1 MRAVLKCFTLFVS
14 CALLLACGFKVQGPV
29 KLAPPLQY
37 LYLQTPDPYGHL
49 ARYLSQYLRASGV
62 TIAPSVQTARTTL
75 IILADDSSQEL
86 LGVSSTQQ
94 TRQYNLRV
102 TVRFEVIDAKTG
114 LVLIAP
120 QTLSE
125 TRTTTVQANM
135 VLGSSN
141 EATINYE
148 QMRRSIASSIL
159 TRLSANNAARDVIA
173 GTTP

>member
-1 MRAVLKCFTLFVS
+1 MRALLRLFIVSTL
-14 CALLLACGFKVQGPV
+14 CALTLACGFNVQGPV
-29 KLAPPLQY
+29 KLAPPLQL
-37 LYLQTPDPYGHL
+37 LYLQAPDPYGHL

-62 TIAPSVQTARTTL
+62 TLTATPETARTTL

-102 TVRFEVIDAKTG
+102 TVRFEVINAKTG

-120 QTLSE
+120 QDLTE

-159 TRLSANNAARDVIA
+159 TRLSAKNAEHDVIS
-173 GTTP
+173 GVRP